1 MDLNRNAINS
11 HIKTHSKRS
20 VEDDAAVTTLK
31 SFLSS
36 DGKINTNFSYNDKW
50 PNIDG
55 SFEFVSNP
63 ELSRMPE
70 QNFIVQI
77 KGTTCYTE
85 KDDIISYSLQSLAFP
100 AYIAGE
106 VTLDPGILFV
116 VLNPEIRG
124 QKRVFWKYMSPK
136 VIHSIDFEKDSTT
149 IKFCLEEEI
158 KDTDESVSRFCEK
171 LKEIE
176 KTHLF
181 LNKLRNE
188 ILTKEDAIK
197 IIKRRCED
205 ISSEINRFKI
215 EGKSRD
221 YISNRIVNGLYDL
234 CYAALILNAVKLGY
248 ENVYERLAWE
258 IAQFNVETK
267 YLCNFL
273 KGIKYV
279 GSRIPD
285 DGQAERLMLKYYSYL
300 WEIRRFLKN
309 SYDIKVLDNL
319 EEFPLNTDKL
329 DEEYY
334 KMVAHSISSIDL
346 TPKNPTVTRYYIQR
360 KTPFFVNGERYFEIT
375 LQLAGRFATK
385 FNRITVY
392 TKENISTRYSIQIAY
407 ENAEITLWRVKNKVK
422 VVTNWKVSV
431 DPRCLNLLSKILYK
445 STKISSKYGEYNS
458 LMNFLTKTGMNFL
471 DIIRL
476 SDANYNKVLNDI
488 FGKTNTSEI
497 KEIFDEL
504 KLKYSKSSSQSGQYT
519 IRYILLNLREE
530 TIEEVLPDFHNVR
543 TLKNGPY
550 ISSKCYPFEIKPFI
564 SNIAGGKSSKGRL
577 TDILEIVDDPQKY
590 NIVRPYLEIERQIKE
605 TGELYF
611 NMDSVANLE
620 KVDKYNAN
628 LDEWE
633 KGQGFSIKS
642 NNKLLFIEFYEKTT
656 LSILTKLISL
666 SKCENKGQKT
676 VNAEYIKRCNND
688 FDDKIKESALK
699 NAFVNTNVMLIY
711 GAAGTGKTTLM
722 NHISN
727 MMCDSKKLFLSK
739 TRTALENLER
749 NIKNPG
755 ADGIFKTIDSYVKSS
770 TILDY
775 DIVFIDECSTIDN
788 RMMDMFLKKVNK
800 ETLLVLS
807 GDVYQIESIDYGN
820 WFYYAK
826 DIIKS
831 KDSNVELFST
841 WRTDKEE
848 LKSLWSE
855 VRTVEPIITEKLS
868 MDGPF
873 SSDIGEDIFVH
884 EDGEIVLCLN
894 YDGKFGLNSMN
905 LYFQNANTSSKP
917 YSWNGW
923 IFKVGDPII
932 FVNPNRSSLLY
943 NNLTGRIVSIS
954 INDSAISF
962 TLDVDTVLNEQQC
975 RNESFEVLQ
984 RMEAKTRILLDVIA
998 YNDELKDE
1006 DRIKTIIPFQ
1016 IAYAVSIHKAQ
1027 GLEFNSVKIV
1037 IPSNNAEK
1045 ITHDIFYTAITRARE
1060 KLRIYWSAETM
1071 QSIVEGFTKE
1081 KKEQKSLT
1089 LIKKKLGIDT
1099 D

>member
-1 MDLNRNAINS
+1 M
-11 HIKTHSKRS
+11 
-20 VEDDAAVTTLK
+20 
-31 SFLSS
+31 
-36 DGKINTNFSYNDKW
+36 
-50 PNIDG
+50 
-55 SFEFVSNP
+55 
-63 ELSRMPE
+63 
-70 QNFIVQI
+70 
-77 KGTTCYTE
+77 
-85 KDDIISYSLQSLAFP
+85 
-100 AYIAGE
+100 
-106 VTLDPGILFV
+106 
-116 VLNPEIRG
+116 
-124 QKRVFWKYMSPK
+124 
-136 VIHSIDFEKDSTT
+136 
-149 IKFCLEEEI
+149 
-158 KDTDESVSRFCEK
+158 
-171 LKEIE
+171 
-176 KTHLF
+176 
-181 LNKLRNE
+181 
-188 ILTKEDAIK
+188 
-197 IIKRRCED
+197 
-205 ISSEINRFKI
+205 
-215 EGKSRD
+215 
-221 YISNRIVNGLYDL
+221 
-234 CYAALILNAVKLGY
+234 
-248 ENVYERLAWE
+248 AWE

>member
-1 MDLNRNAINS
+1 
-11 HIKTHSKRS
+11 
-20 VEDDAAVTTLK
+20 
-31 SFLSS
+31 
-36 DGKINTNFSYNDKW
+36 
-50 PNIDG
+50 
-55 SFEFVSNP
+55 
-63 ELSRMPE
+63 
-70 QNFIVQI
+70 
-77 KGTTCYTE
+77 
-85 KDDIISYSLQSLAFP
+85 
-100 AYIAGE
+100 
-106 VTLDPGILFV
+106 
-116 VLNPEIRG
+116 
-124 QKRVFWKYMSPK
+124 MSPK

-375 LQLAGRFATK
+375 LKLAGRFATK

-392 TKENISTRYSIQIAY
+392 TKENISTRYSMQIAY
-407 ENAEITLWRVKNKVK
+407 ENAEITLWGVKNKVK

-530 TIEEVLPDFHNVR
+530 TIEEVLPDLHNVR
-543 TLKNGPY
+543 TLKNGLY

-642 NNKLLFIEFYEKTT
+642 NNKLLFIEFYVKTT

-755 ADGIFKTIDSYVKSS
+755 ADGIFKTIDSYAKSS

-984 RMEAKTRILLDVIA
+984 GMEAKTRILLDVIA